1 MYCSLLFLS
10 FIALFIIFA
19 FKKNHRMD
27 KETKRDNYKEAGK
40 YCLDMS
46 KLVFGGIILAGIM
59 QLGVNNVLLFSLGLA
74 ATACLALLGFMF
86 NTFSN
91 PKK

>member
-1 MYCSLLFLS
+1 MLPKPHL
-10 FIALFIIFA
+10 
-19 FKKNHRMD
+19 MD
-27 KETKRDNYKEAGK
+27 NETKRDNYKEAGK
-40 YCLDMS
+40 YCLDLS

>member
-1 MYCSLLFLS
+1 MLFCLLL
-10 FIALFIIFA
+10 LP
-19 FKKNHRMD
+19 KPHLMD
-27 KETKRDNYKEAGK
+27 NETKRDNYKEAGK
-40 YCLDMS
+40 YCLDLS

-59 QLGVNNVLLFSLGLA
+59 QLGVNNAVLFSLGLA
-74 ATACLALLGFMF
+74 ATACLALLGFLF

>member
-1 MYCSLLFLS
+1 
-10 FIALFIIFA
+10 
-19 FKKNHRMD
+19 MD
-27 KETKRDNYKEAGK
+27 EETKRDNYKEAGK

-59 QLGVNNVLLFSLGLA
+59 Q
-74 ATACLALLGFMF
+74 CFMF
-86 NTFSN
+86 NTFST